1 MASHVK
7 LSELVHAQLQQAFEH
22 AQIDA
27 TLQRTLQEA
36 KNEITLHFPVRLS
49 NGQVK
54 LFRGHRVQHNNVL
67 GPFKGGVRFH
77 ADVGLDECRAL
88 ASWMTWKC
96 ALQNLPFGGGKG
108 GVEFDPQQYNSEDIQ
123 RITRRLVHSLGTN
136 IGPEW
141 DIPAPDLG
149 TDSQVMDW
157 MMDTYSNIVG
167 TPNKQTVKGVVTGK
181 SLTCGGSPGRDE
193 ATGRGVVHC
202 IVQWAEQLGVD
213 LQKTTMALQGFGKV
227 GSHVAQILSRMG
239 VVLTHV
245 GDASGYWH
253 NPDGFHPHQLAQYV
267 RENGHVKGSGMGKAI
282 SRKEFFSCTCDFF
295 VPAAL
300 HLQIGL
306 KEAQNMNCKVVVE
319 AANGPTSQE
328 AEKVLQKRG
337 IEILPDIMV
346 NSGGVVVSYFEWL
359 QNKRSEAWSL
369 EEVRVKLDKQMR
381 KTHQYVTQQALEMG
395 VSLRT
400 AAYVI
405 AVKRVQ
411 QAYMRRGIWP

>member
-1 MASHVK
+1 MTSHVR
-7 LSELVHAQLQQAFEH
+7 LSKLVHAQLQQAFDC
-22 AQIDA
+22 ANIDPI
-27 TLQRTLQEA
+27 LQHILQEA
-36 KNEITLHFPVRLS
+36 QNEITIHFPVCLS
-49 NGQVK
+49 DGRVE
-54 LFRGHRVQHNNVL
+54 LFHGHRVQHNNVL

-77 ADVGLDECRAL
+77 EEVGLDECRAL

-108 GVEFDPQQYNSEDIQ
+108 GLQFNPQLYNQEDLQ

-141 DIPAPDLG
+141 DIPAPDVG
-149 TDSQVMDW
+149 TDSQIMDW

-181 SLTCGGSPGRDE
+181 SLTCGGSPGRNE
-193 ATGRGVVHC
+193 ATGRGVVNC
-202 IVQWAEQLGVD
+202 IVQWAEQRNVD
-213 LQKTTMALQGFGKV
+213 LQKTSMALQGFGKV

-239 VVLTHV
+239 VALTHV
-245 GDASGYWH
+245 GDSSGYWH
-253 NPDGFHPHQLAQYV
+253 HPDGFHPHQLAQHV
-267 RENGHVKGSGMGKAI
+267 QEKGHIKGSGMGKPI
-282 SRKEFFSCTCDFF
+282 SRKDFFSCACDFF

-300 HLQIGL
+300 HLQIGT

-337 IEILPDIMV
+337 IEILPDILV

-369 EEVRVKLDKQMR
+369 EEVRVRLDKQMR
-381 KTHQYVTQQALEMG
+381 RTHQQVAQQSLEMD

-411 QAYMRRGIWP
+411 ETYSRRGIWP